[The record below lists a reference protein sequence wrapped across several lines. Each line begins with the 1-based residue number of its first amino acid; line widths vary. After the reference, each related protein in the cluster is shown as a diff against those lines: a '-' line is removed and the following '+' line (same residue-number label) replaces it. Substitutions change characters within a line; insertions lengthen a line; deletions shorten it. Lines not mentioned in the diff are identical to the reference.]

1 MKFRYY
7 LCDELTC
14 NKCILV
20 IGDAWQMDYL
30 WERLR
35 EQVTYDTNSAPTNFL
50 PTAFSDTGENEQ
62 TPLSPGS
69 SVLSATGSQ
78 TLDSKLKSLI
88 LDLYSENSLPA
99 RPHTIERTE
108 SFDSFTRSG
117 VKDPLTGNPV
127 FPPQMITSPVRQKVM
142 DYLHTM
148 DPRTS
153 EHEIA
158 SFQSTSNPAFLDG
171 RPSSVTASRV
181 TRTPTNASRGVHND
195 AKLRPLSAQF
205 HAPLPVPGYAKPVV
219 AVGKQSSLSAAN
231 INPAQLLNHDT
242 SSPFHTVVTGA
253 NSAIATSV
261 STPSATIL
269 PPTSCYS
276 IESEKDNKVDEQQVI
291 HPHISTTAPVREVGR
306 VPPLIYSP
314 QMSIVSVEEEN
325 LLSSDSDVSGKASPV
340 LSEANHNDTVPNVPT
355 HLLPNVPCENST
367 TDYQNYSMHLDTQ
380 SGILGRPLYSPSTH
394 TTGLPNYLL
403 QSTRSDGIQI
413 TSCSSKPADQ
423 PLAKPSSSAINM
435 SSTVQTTNQWQPIN
449 SNRQQP
455 AKEFSDSQ
463 LELTLK
469 DNDLDQQLQK
479 ALQSKARLEGELE
492 AVVSECQ
499 SVLKDRAEL
508 QAKLARTEAE
518 LVSTQTPDIQKALK
532 VKEHNEETLS
542 SLKNELQIVLGRLD
556 KELVNID
563 NLQES
568 LEKEQLHGEQMRND
582 LLLSRQTIQQR
593 ESAIEELHEKLSTT
607 SFELGHKKE
616 ESSQLQLQ
624 VSALQNSLETLEE
637 SKRWLHKQLQEAI
650 QARVG
655 FQEELRE
662 CKATNIAQSVQV
674 EQLKKEKVFYQQQV
688 SEMQQGIFK
697 DKARLV
703 TELEEIQ
710 ANVQSQ
716 EDSYEMLATRRS
728 KLEDQ
733 MEIKTRECEDLNA
746 KIVELSNNLAT
757 AELELQEA
765 IEKQKSL
772 GATVEVLKQEKASL
786 KLHVADS
793 DACIIASNS
802 ALKEWDQAKT
812 VLQGK
817 VSTLERSLKSKDSTI
832 SALTDANGLLEKELE
847 NGQENLQKLGN
858 EVAELKDQLMTL
870 EEECRKWQYECS
882 EKDKKM
888 VSLSSVQSTLSSD
901 TQQMRMQLA
910 QKEELLMS
918 KSIQLQ
924 SMEMQVKDLTKQMQS
939 LQTLYEEFTKSG
951 VELQE
956 SVSERDSA
964 LSQLNS
970 TNQLLENKLAI
981 NEAELKELKA
991 SLLKAEQQKVKLEG
1005 QLESVS
1011 HANATEFQQLLQDK
1025 SQLQTELNSSK
1036 VNYQHENL
1044 KLQAIISKLE
1054 SDIKLIKKDISR
1066 GEQQLRKELDNK
1078 ESQIREKEAQIHQ
1091 LENVVSQLNEE
1102 LNSVKSSQKVLGT
1115 NMAEQNEMVQTLV
1128 SQRDVLQ
1135 REKQMLSAHL
1145 QQEAAKAEKAEAIL
1159 KVEIST
1165 IRRGYEE
1172 KEKKLEAQ
1180 VKELMLELERHRGKL
1195 AGINTTQACIRNHA
1209 GVLEAALAQRESSLV
1224 KLSAQTKMVL
1234 AEKEAEDQA
1243 FTNRISS
1250 LEKQLGS
1257 LKVELQSSQQ
1267 RHMVEK
1273 KRGHLLQKD
1282 AQRKESELNTLRA
1295 QLDESNSKLKEVKKR
1310 LTQLKESRH
1319 HSDTELASLRS
1330 QISVERSSLDTAQKI
1345 LAERDKQLEILNKE
1359 LSIARLQKAE
1369 IKEEARKLKEH
1380 NRIVE
1385 ERQAMELDSM
1395 RQALDKS
1402 FSNQESLRGELK
1414 INITSHSEDNSN
1426 NGDDSTD
1433 GPSNISAR

>member
-1 MKFRYY
+1 M
-7 LCDELTC
+7 E
-14 NKCILV
+14 
-20 IGDAWQMDYL
+20 YL

-35 EQVTYDTNSAPTNFL
+35 EQVTYDSNSTPTNFL
-50 PTAFSDTGENEQ
+50 PTAFSDTGTGENDQ
-62 TPLSPGS
+62 TPVSPGS

-88 LDLYSENSLPA
+88 VELYSENSLPS
-99 RPHTIERTE
+99 RPQTIERSE

-148 DPRTS
+148 DSRTS
-153 EHEIA
+153 EQEIA
-158 SFQSTSNPAFLDG
+158 TFQSTNNPAFLDG
-171 RPSSVTASRV
+171 RPSSVTASRL
-181 TRTPTNASRGVHND
+181 TRTPTNTTHSPRGAHD
-195 AKLRPLSAQF
+195 DLKPRPASAQF
-205 HAPLPVPGYAKPVV
+205 RTSPLPVPGYAKPV
-219 AVGKQSSLSAAN
+219 ATLGKQSSVTAASS
-231 INPAQLLNHDT
+231 NPVQTFNHNT
-242 SSPFHTVVTGA
+242 SSPFHTIATGA
-253 NSAIATSV
+253 NAAVATSV
-261 STPSATIL
+261 SSPLAPKRS
-269 PPTSCYS
+269 PTSS
-276 IESEKDNKVDEQQVI
+276 QGDVHQPVTQ
-291 HPHISTTAPVREVGR
+291 PHIASPLYTTTAPVREVGR
-306 VPPLIYSP
+306 VPPLVNSL
-314 QMSIVSVEEEN
+314 QMSGEEEN
-325 LLSSDSDVSGKASPV
+325 LMSSDTVGSGKTSPAY
-340 LSEANHNDTVPNVPT
+340 SEANNSDAVPSVPS
-355 HLLPNVPCENST
+355 HLLPNVPCGNDTS
-367 TDYQNYSMHLDTQ
+367 DYQNYSMHLNTQ
-380 SGILGRPLYSPSTH
+380 DRPASAHS
-394 TTGLPNYLL
+394 TGLPHYLL
-403 QSTRSDGIQI
+403 QSTRSDDVP
-413 TSCSSKPADQ
+413 TSNPAD
-423 PLAKPSSSAINM
+423 LSVMTKPSTISM
-435 SSTVQTTNQWQPIN
+435 SSTVYATSQWQPIY

-455 AKEFSDSQ
+455 AKEYSDSQ
-463 LELTLK
+463 LVK
-469 DNDLDQQLQK
+469 NDDLEQQLQE

-499 SVLKDRAEL
+499 SILKDRVDL
-508 QAKLARTEAE
+508 QAKLTRTEAE
-518 LVSTQTPDIQKALK
+518 LVSIQTPGVQNAQLS
-532 VKEHNEETLS
+532 KEHDEEAIS
-542 SLKNELQIVLGRLD
+542 SLKNELQNVLDRLD
-556 KELVNID
+556 KELANVD

-568 LEKEQLHGEQMRND
+568 LGKEQSHSEQLRSD

-624 VSALQNSLETLEE
+624 VSTLQNSLETLEE

-650 QARVG
+650 QARVN

-662 CKATNIAQSVQV
+662 SKATNIAQSVQV

-688 SEMQQGIFK
+688 SEMQQGMFRE
-697 DKARLV
+697 KARLV
-703 TELEEIQ
+703 SELEEIQ

-728 KLEDQ
+728 QLEDQ
-733 MEIKTRECEDLNA
+733 MEIKTQECEDLNA

-757 AELELQEA
+757 SELELQA
-765 IEKQKSL
+765 ASEKQKSL
-772 GATVEVLKQEKASL
+772 EATVEDLKQEKSRL
-786 KLHVADS
+786 KLHIAES
-793 DACIIASNS
+793 DASITASNS

-817 VSTLERSLKSKDSTI
+817 VTTLERSLKSKDSTI
-832 SALTDANGLLEKELE
+832 AALTDANGLLEKELE
-847 NGQENLQKLGN
+847 NGQDNLQKLGN
-858 EVAELKDQLMTL
+858 DVVELKDQLMTL

-888 VSLSSVQSTLSSD
+888 TSLSSVQSTLSND

-964 LSQLNS
+964 LSELTS
-970 TNQLLENKLAI
+970 TNQRLENKLAI

-991 SLLKAEQQKVKLEG
+991 SLLNAEQQKAKLEG

-1011 HANATEFQQLLQDK
+1011 QANATEFQQLLQDK

-1044 KLQAIISKLE
+1044 KLQATINKLE
-1054 SDIKLIKKDISR
+1054 SDLKLVKKDISR
-1066 GEQQLRKELDNK
+1066 GEKQLRMELENK
-1078 ESQIREKEAQIHQ
+1078 DAQIENKDAQLHQ

-1102 LNSVKSSQKVLGT
+1102 LHSVRSNHKVLGG
-1115 NMAEQNEMVQTLV
+1115 NIADQHEMVQTLV
-1128 SQRDVLQ
+1128 SQRDALQ
-1135 REKQMLSAHL
+1135 REKQMLAAHL
-1145 QQEAAKAEKAEAIL
+1145 QQETAKAEKAEATL
-1159 KVEIST
+1159 KVEVST
-1165 IRRGYEE
+1165 IRRACEE
-1172 KEKKLEAQ
+1172 KERKLEAQ

-1209 GVLEAALAQRESSLV
+1209 GVLEAALAERESSLI
-1224 KLSAQTKMVL
+1224 KLSAQTKLVL

-1243 FTNRISS
+1243 FTNRILS

-1257 LKVELQSSQQ
+1257 LKVDLQSSQQ

-1273 KRGHLLQKD
+1273 KRGQLLQKD
-1282 AQRKESELNTLRA
+1282 VQRKDSELSTLRA
-1295 QLDESNSKLKEVKKR
+1295 QLDESNSKLKELKKKC
-1310 LTQLKESRH
+1310 TQLTESRH
-1319 HSDTELASLRS
+1319 HSETELASLRS
-1330 QISVERSSLDTAQKI
+1330 QVSVERSSLDIAQKV

-1359 LSIARLQKAE
+1359 LSIARLRQAE
-1369 IKEEARKLKEH
+1369 IKEETRKLKEH
-1380 NRIVE
+1380 SRMVE
-1385 ERQAMELDSM
+1385 ERQAMELNSM

-1402 FSNQESLRGELK
+1402 LWDSVRGNLGVNVTSN
-1414 INITSHSEDNSN
+1414 SEDDRRDC
-1426 NGDDSTD
+1426 DDSTD
-1433 GPSNISAR
+1433 GPSNKSAR

>member
-1 MKFRYY
+1 M
-7 LCDELTC
+7 E
-14 NKCILV
+14 
-20 IGDAWQMDYL
+20 YL

-35 EQVTYDTNSAPTNFL
+35 EQVTHDSNSAPTNFL
-50 PTAFSDTGENEQ
+50 PTAFSDIGENDQ

-88 LDLYSENSLPA
+88 LELYSENSLPA
-99 RPHTIERTE
+99 RPHTVERSE

-127 FPPQMITSPVRQKVM
+127 FPPQMITSPVHQKVM

-148 DPRTS
+148 DSSTS
-153 EHEIA
+153 EQEIA

-171 RPSSVTASRV
+171 RPSSVTASRL
-181 TRTPTNASRGVHND
+181 THTPTNATRGAHD
-195 AKLRPLSAQF
+195 DLRPRPSSAQF
-205 HAPLPVPGYAKPVV
+205 HTPLPVPGYAKPV
-219 AVGKQSSLSAAN
+219 AVLGKQSAAN
-231 INPAQLLNHDT
+231 SNPAQLFNHNT
-242 SSPFHTVVTGA
+242 SSPFHTVATGDK
-253 NSAIATSV
+253 SAISTSFSSPLATMRS
-261 STPSATIL
+261 
-269 PPTSCYS
+269 PTSSYS
-276 IESEKDNKVDEQQVI
+276 IENDKTDEQVTQSHVA
-291 HPHISTTAPVREVGR
+291 SSLYTTTAPVREVGR
-306 VPPLIYSP
+306 VPPLVYSP
-314 QMSIVSVEEEN
+314 QVSVGSVEEEN
-325 LLSSDSDVSGKASPV
+325 VMSSDSDDSGKTSPV
-340 LSEANHNDTVPNVPT
+340 LSEANNDTVLSVPT
-355 HLLPNVPCENST
+355 HLLPNVPSENST
-367 TDYQNYSMHLDTQ
+367 NDYQNYSMRLDTQ
-380 SGILGRPLYSPSTH
+380 DGILDRPFNSPSTC
-394 TTGLPNYLL
+394 TTGLPHYLL
-403 QSTRSDGIQI
+403 QSTRSDGVLT
-413 TSCSSKPADQ
+413 TSSSSKPVDQ
-423 PLAKPSSSAINM
+423 PVAKPSSSTMNM
-435 SSTVQTTNQWQPIN
+435 SSTVHTTSQWQPIY
-449 SNRQQP
+449 SNRQQL

-463 LELTLK
+463 LEIALNS
-469 DNDLDQQLQK
+469 DDLDQQLQE
-479 ALQSKARLEGELE
+479 ALKSKARLEGELE

-499 SVLKDRAEL
+499 SVLTDRAEL

-518 LVSTQTPDIQKALK
+518 LISIQIPGIALK
-532 VKEHNEETLS
+532 VKEHNEEALS
-542 SLKNELQIVLGRLD
+542 SLKNELQLVLDRLD
-556 KELVNID
+556 KELANVD

-568 LEKEQLHGEQMRND
+568 LGKEQLHSEQMKND

-624 VSALQNSLETLEE
+624 VSTLQNSLETLEE

-655 FQEELRE
+655 FQEDLRE
-662 CKATNIAQSVQV
+662 SKATNIAQSVQV

-688 SEMQQGIFK
+688 SEMQQGIFR

-703 TELEEIQ
+703 SELEEIQ

-728 KLEDQ
+728 QLEGQ
-733 MEIKTRECEDLNA
+733 MEIKTRECEDLIV

-772 GATVEVLKQEKASL
+772 EATVEVLKQEKASL

-793 DACIIASNS
+793 DACIMASNS

-817 VSTLERSLKSKDSTI
+817 VTTLERSLKSKDSTI
-832 SALTDANGLLEKELE
+832 AALSDANGLLEKELE

-858 EVAELKDQLMTL
+858 EVVELKDQLMTL
-870 EEECRKWQYECS
+870 EEECRKRQYESS

-888 VSLSSVQSTLSSD
+888 ASLSSVQSTLSSD

-910 QKEELLMS
+910 QKEELLLS

-939 LQTLYEEFTKSG
+939 LQALYEEFTKSG
-951 VELQE
+951 VKLQE

-1005 QLESVS
+1005 QLESLS
-1011 HANATEFQQLLQDK
+1011 QANATEFHQLLQDK

-1044 KLQAIISKLE
+1044 KLQATIKTLE
-1054 SDIKLIKKDISR
+1054 SDLKLIKKDISR
-1066 GEQQLRKELDNK
+1066 GEKQLRKELDNK
-1078 ESQIREKEAQIHQ
+1078 EAQIKEKEAQIHQ

-1102 LNSVKSSQKVLGT
+1102 LNSVRSSQKVLGT
-1115 NMAEQNEMVQTLV
+1115 NMADQHEIVRTLV
-1128 SQRDVLQ
+1128 SQRDALQ
-1135 REKQMLSAHL
+1135 REKQMLAAHL
-1145 QQEAAKAEKAEAIL
+1145 QQEAAKAEKAEATL
-1159 KVEIST
+1159 KVEVST
-1165 IRRGYEE
+1165 IRRACEE
-1172 KEKKLEAQ
+1172 KERKLEVQ
-1180 VKELMLELERHRGKL
+1180 VKELILELERHRGKL
-1195 AGINTTQACIRNHA
+1195 AGINTTQTCIRNHA
-1209 GVLEAALAQRESSLV
+1209 GVLEATLAERESSLV
-1224 KLSAQTKMVL
+1224 KLSAQTKIVL

-1267 RHMVEK
+1267 RHLVEK
-1273 KRGHLLQKD
+1273 KRGQLLQKD
-1282 AQRKESELNTLRA
+1282 VQRKESELNTVRT
-1295 QLDESNSKLKEVKKR
+1295 QLDESNSKLKELKKR
-1310 LTQLKESRH
+1310 CTQVTESRH
-1319 HSDTELASLRS
+1319 HSDSELASLRS
-1330 QISVERSSLDTAQKI
+1330 QISVERSSLDTAQKV

-1359 LSIARLQKAE
+1359 LSIARLQQAE
-1369 IKEEARKLKEH
+1369 IKEEARKLKE
-1380 NRIVE
+1380 RSRMVE

-1402 FSNQESLRGELK
+1402 FSNQESLRGDLNM
-1414 INITSHSEDNSN
+1414 NIASHSEDDSSR

-1433 GPSNISAR
+1433 GPSNKPTR

>member
-1 MKFRYY
+1 M
-7 LCDELTC
+7 E
-14 NKCILV
+14 
-20 IGDAWQMDYL
+20 YL

-50 PTAFSDTGENEQ
+50 PTAFSDTGENDQ
-62 TPLSPGS
+62 TPVSPGS

-99 RPHTIERTE
+99 RPHTIERSE

-148 DPRTS
+148 DSRTS
-153 EHEIA
+153 EQEIA
-158 SFQSTSNPAFLDG
+158 SFQSTNNPAFLDG
-171 RPSSVTASRV
+171 RPSSVTASR
-181 TRTPTNASRGVHND
+181 RTPKNVSRDSRGAHND
-195 AKLRPLSAQF
+195 TNLMRPRPSSAQF
-205 HAPLPVPGYAKPVV
+205 HAPLPVPGYAKPV
-219 AVGKQSSLSAAN
+219 AALGTQAAN
-231 INPAQLLNHDT
+231 SNPAQLFNHDT
-242 SSPFHTVVTGA
+242 SSPFRAVVTDITA
-253 NSAIATSV
+253 SV
-261 STPSATIL
+261 SSPLATIRS
-269 PPTSCYS
+269 PTSSYS
-276 IESEKDNKVDEQQVI
+276 IENEGDNKVDKQQVTQPLI
-291 HPHISTTAPVREVGR
+291 PTIAPVREVGR
-306 VPPLIYSP
+306 VPPLMCSP
-314 QMSIVSVEEEN
+314 QVSIGSVEEEN
-325 LLSSDSDVSGKASPV
+325 LLLSDSDGSGKTSPV
-340 LSEANHNDTVPNVPT
+340 LSEPDCNDTVPSVPT
-355 HLLPNVPCENST
+355 HLLPNVPRESST

-380 SGILGRPLYSPSTH
+380 GGMLDRQFDSPSAH
-394 TTGLPNYLL
+394 STGLPHYLL
-403 QSTRSDGIQI
+403 QSSRSDSIET
-413 TSCSSKPADQ
+413 TSSSCKPADQ
-423 PLAKPSSSAINM
+423 PKPLSSTINM
-435 SSTVQTTNQWQPIN
+435 SSTVYTTSQWQPIY

-463 LELTLK
+463 LELTPK
-469 DNDLDQQLQK
+469 SDDLDQQLQD

-492 AVVSECQ
+492 TVVSECQ

-518 LVSTQTPDIQKALK
+518 LVSAQTPGIHKALK
-532 VKEHNEETLS
+532 VKEHNEEALS
-542 SLKNELQIVLGRLD
+542 SLKNELQIVLDRLD
-556 KELVNID
+556 KELVNVD

-568 LEKEQLHGEQMRND
+568 LGKEQLHSEQLRND

-662 CKATNIAQSVQV
+662 SKATNIAQSVHV

-688 SEMQQGIFK
+688 SEMQQGIFR

-703 TELEEIQ
+703 SELEEIQ

-728 KLEDQ
+728 QLEDQ
-733 MEIKTRECEDLNA
+733 MEIKTRECESLNA

-772 GATVEVLKQEKASL
+772 EATVEVLKQEKASL

-793 DACIIASNS
+793 DACIMASNS

-817 VSTLERSLKSKDSTI
+817 VTTLERSLKSKDSTI
-832 SALTDANGLLEKELE
+832 AALTDANGLLEKELE

-858 EVAELKDQLMTL
+858 EVVELKDQLMTL
-870 EEECRKWQYECS
+870 EEECRKLQYECS

-991 SLLKAEQQKVKLEG
+991 SLLRAEQQKVKLEG
-1005 QLESVS
+1005 QLESMS
-1011 HANATEFQQLLQDK
+1011 HANATEFHQLLQDK

-1036 VNYQHENL
+1036 VNYQHDNL
-1044 KLQAIISKLE
+1044 KLQATIKKLE
-1054 SDIKLIKKDISR
+1054 SDLKSIKKDISR

-1078 ESQIREKEAQIHQ
+1078 EAQIRGKETQIHK

-1102 LNSVKSSQKVLGT
+1102 LDSVKSSQKVLGT
-1115 NMAEQNEMVQTLV
+1115 NMADQNEMVRTLV
-1128 SQRDVLQ
+1128 SQRDALQ
-1135 REKQMLSAHL
+1135 REKQMLAAHL
-1145 QQEAAKAEKAEAIL
+1145 QQEAAKAEKAEATL
-1159 KVEIST
+1159 KVEVST
-1165 IRRGYEE
+1165 IRRTCEE
-1172 KEKKLEAQ
+1172 KERKLEVQ

-1209 GVLEAALAQRESSLV
+1209 GVLEAALAERESSLV
-1224 KLSAQTKMVL
+1224 KISAQTKIVL

-1250 LEKQLGS
+1250 LEKQLGTF
-1257 LKVELQSSQQ
+1257 KVELQSSQQ
-1267 RHMVEK
+1267 RHVVEK
-1273 KRGHLLQKD
+1273 KRGQLLQKD
-1282 AQRKESELNTLRA
+1282 VQRKESELNTLRA
-1295 QLDESNSKLKEVKKR
+1295 QLDEGNSKLKELKKR
-1310 LTQLKESRH
+1310 CTQLTESRH
-1319 HSDTELASLRS
+1319 QSDTELASLRS
-1330 QISVERSSLDTAQKI
+1330 QISVERASLDTAQKV

-1380 NRIVE
+1380 SRMVE

-1402 FSNQESLRGELK
+1402 ITNQESLRGDLN
-1414 INITSHSEDNSN
+1414 INITSLSEANSKN
-1426 NGDDSTD
+1426 EDDSTD
-1433 GPSNISAR
+1433 GPLNKSAR